1 MTTATEYLKLLKSGK
16 IGKLTQPELMQ
27 TRSRTRLRAE
37 ILFARHSVKR
47 LLLAVLDQTYSED
60 DTTLE
65 IERSVVE
72 ECFAE
77 QRNLQTKWSGDLP
90 YLRTGMDDEP
100 ANGIFDELLGGNPD
114 EDQASNTPD

>member
-72 ECFAE
+72 EFFAE

-90 YLRTGMDDEP
+90 YLRTTSLQMEYSMSCSEETP
-100 ANGIFDELLGGNPD
+100 TRTRP
-114 EDQASNTPD
+114 DQASNTPD